1 MKSKVVVV
9 VMFTVFA
16 LISFSMSVVTF
27 ESGNAVITA
36 NVTVSKTEDQNISD
50 LNGTKTNLIQNPHW
64 NDSKN
69 SCKAIFTCKFISTD
83 GWDDKQSLQLS
94 TLNNTDR
101 TWSWIFSKE
110 VDVRPNSDYE
120 LVTHMKMNNWATQSH
135 VALQAFNQS
144 SKQWYQILQCPS
156 GINGT
161 LVWQEFRCAITVP
174 ESVSTVSVVL
184 NAGWSSQEEKT
195 AVTLFDAIQ
204 LFRLS

>member
-9 VMFTVFA
+9 VMVTVFA

-27 ESGNAVITA
+27 ESGNAVIAA

-50 LNGTKTNLIQNPHW
+50 LDGTKTNLIQNPLW

-94 TLNNTDR
+94 TLNNTDQ
-101 TWSWIFSKE
+101 TWSWIISKE
-110 VDVRPNSDYE
+110 VDVTPNSNYQ

-135 VALQAFNQS
+135 IVLQALNES
-144 SKQWYQILQCPS
+144 SKDWYQILQCPS
-156 GINGT
+156 GINGN
-161 LVWQEFRCAITVP
+161 LEWQEFRCAITVP
-174 ESVSTVSVVL
+174 ESVSTVSLAL
-184 NAGWSSQEEKT
+184 NAGWSSQEEMT

-204 LFRLS
+204 LFKIS